1 MRAMGWAVW
10 LSLAAQAVNAAGQG
24 FPGTISAEG
33 GKTVALAAGANLQAA
48 LDSAVP
54 GDTIELPAGATFTG
68 NFVLPPKTGT
78 AYITIRTAQSD
89 DLPRANERISPDHSS
104 RLARIQSTNGNPAL
118 RTAPGARFWKLI
130 LLEFGPNQ
138 AGAGDIIS
146 LGDGSSAQSSLER
159 VPSDLVVDRCYIH
172 GDPARG
178 QKRGIAL
185 NSASTTVVGSY
196 ISDIKSDDPGRAGDC
211 RLERARALPHREQL
225 PRGLRRE
232 FHAGRGHPGL
242 STDVVPSDVV
252 FRRNH
257 VSRPASWRSG
267 SWSVKNLFELKNAR
281 RVLVEGNLFE
291 THWQG
296 AQAGYA
302 IVFTPRGEG
311 GAAPWAVVEDVT
323 FRYNVVRNVA
333 AVFNFLARDNN
344 GASGPL
350 RRVKIVDNLFY
361 GVDRA
366 VWGGNG
372 TFLQIGEGPAEIYGR
387 AQHHRPDR
395 EHHHRLRRDPRGAER
410 GRTVTSSRTTS
421 RCTTPTG

>member
-1 MRAMGWAVW
+1 MGWAVW
-10 LSLAAQAVNAAGQG
+10 VSLAAQAVNAAGQG

-89 DLPRANERISPDHSS
+89 DLPRANERISPGHSS

-185 NSASTTVVGSY
+185 NSASTTIRNESY
-196 ISDIKSDDPGRAGDC
+196 IADIKAVGQDVAGDR
-211 RLERARALPHREQL
+211 RLERPRALPHREQL
-225 PRGLRRE
+225 PRGLRART
-232 FHAGRGHPGL
+232 FSCCGRGHPGDPGPRYP
-242 STDVVPSDVV
+242 TDIA

-257 VSRPASWRSG
+257 VTQESASWRSAK
-267 SWSVKNLFELKNAR
+267 WS
-281 RVLVEGNLFE
+281 
-291 THWQG
+291 
-296 AQAGYA
+296 
-302 IVFTPRGEG
+302 GE
-311 GAAPWAVVEDVT
+311 ES
-323 FRYNVVRNVA
+323 
-333 AVFNFLARDNN
+333 
-344 GASGPL
+344 AS
-350 RRVKIVDNLFY
+350 
-361 GVDRA
+361 
-366 VWGGNG
+366 
-372 TFLQIGEGPAEIYGR
+372 
-387 AQHHRPDR
+387 
-395 EHHHRLRRDPRGAER
+395 
-410 GRTVTSSRTTS
+410 S
-421 RCTTPTG
+421 